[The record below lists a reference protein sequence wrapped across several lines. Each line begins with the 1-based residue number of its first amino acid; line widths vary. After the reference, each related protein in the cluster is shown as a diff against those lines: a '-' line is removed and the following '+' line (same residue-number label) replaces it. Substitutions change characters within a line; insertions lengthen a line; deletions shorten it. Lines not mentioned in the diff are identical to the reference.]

1 MNDVG
6 LRARKMARTRD
17 QIATAAIRLFVEQGY
32 DATTLEEVAE
42 RADVHKRTLLRY
54 FPSKAHL
61 VLHPQYASIEEFRE
75 TMAARGERTTVD
87 VWMEHVVIHARD
99 MARRGRFAN
108 TRKIA
113 RSEPAVEG
121 AFLSIQATYQAIIM
135 EGLLVDLAGHP
146 NAEILAR
153 VAAAALVGGNYAVGA
168 MIFGREA
175 YDSLEAAEMEVIRMV
190 REDLLAGKF

>member
-17 QIATAAIRLFVEQGY
+17 QIAEAAIRLFVEQGY

-75 TMAARGERTTVD
+75 AMAGRGVRGTLD
-87 VWMEHVVIHARD
+87 VWQDHVILHARD
-99 MARRGRFAN
+99 MIRRGRFAN

-113 RSEPAVEG
+113 RSEPALEG
-121 AFLSIQATYQAIIM
+121 AFLSIQATYQALIQ
-135 EGLLVDLAGHP
+135 EGLLADLADRP
-146 NAEILAR
+146 DVDILAR

-168 MIFGREA
+168 MIFNREA
-175 YDSLEAAEMEVIRMV
+175 YDALEASELEVIRLV
-190 REDLLAGKF
+190 REGLLAP

>member
-17 QIATAAIRLFVEQGY
+17 QIAEAAIRLFVEQGY

-75 TMAARGERTTVD
+75 AMAGRGVRGTLD
-87 VWMEHVVIHARD
+87 VWQDHVILHARD
-99 MARRGRFAN
+99 MSRRGRFAN

-113 RSEPAVEG
+113 RSEPALEG
-121 AFLSIQATYQAIIM
+121 AFLSIQATYQALIQ
-135 EGLLVDLAGHP
+135 EGLLADLADRP
-146 NAEILAR
+146 DVDILAR

-168 MIFGREA
+168 MIFNREA
-175 YDSLEAAEMEVIRMV
+175 YDALEASELEVIRLV
-190 REDLLAGKF
+190 REGLLAP

>member
-17 QIATAAIRLFVEQGY
+17 QIAEAAIRLFVEQGY

-75 TMAARGERTTVD
+75 TMAVRGDRPTLG
-87 VWMEHVVIHARD
+87 VWQDHVILHARD
-99 MARRGRFAN
+99 MSRRGRFAN
-108 TRKIA
+108 TRRIA
-113 RSEPAVEG
+113 RTEPALEG
-121 AFLSIQATYQAIIM
+121 AFLSIQATYQAMIQ
-135 EGLLVDLAGHP
+135 EGLLADLAGHP

-168 MIFGREA
+168 MIFSREA
-175 YDSLEAAEMEVIRMV
+175 YDALEASELEVIRLV
-190 REDLLAGKF
+190 RQQLLHDH

>member
-1 MNDVG
+1 
-6 LRARKMARTRD
+6 MARTRD
-17 QIATAAIRLFVEQGY
+17 QIAEAAIRLFVERGY

-75 TMAARGERTTVD
+75 AMAARGSRPTVD
-87 VWMEHVVIHARD
+87 VWQEHVILHARD
-99 MARRGRFAN
+99 MSRRGRFAN

-113 RSEPAVEG
+113 RSEPALEG
-121 AFLSIQATYQAIIM
+121 AFLSIQATYQAMIQ
-135 EGLLVDLAGHP
+135 EGLLVDLAGRSD
-146 NAEILAR
+146 ADILAR

-168 MIFGREA
+168 MIFNREA
-175 YDSLEAAEMEVIRMV
+175 YGALESSELEVIRLV
-190 REDLLAGKF
+190 CEGLLVGG